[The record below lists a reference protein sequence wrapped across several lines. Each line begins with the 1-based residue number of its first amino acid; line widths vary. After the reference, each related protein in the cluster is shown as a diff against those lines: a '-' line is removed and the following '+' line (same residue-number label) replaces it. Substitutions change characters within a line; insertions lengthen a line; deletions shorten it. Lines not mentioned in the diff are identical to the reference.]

1 VNASTQ
7 VRWCFLKTDQ
17 GLDGAYQIWYYLGMS
32 EKPLLTVKFFKTLA
46 NNEPVREWLKSLPP
60 NDRKTIGEDIK
71 TVQYGW
77 PIGMPIVEKIE
88 SGLWEVRTKDLSLGI
103 ARTFFTIQGNL
114 MILLHGIIKKSQK
127 IPQDDL
133 NLARKRL
140 AQLRGE
146 E

>member
-1 VNASTQ
+1 
-7 VRWCFLKTDQ
+7 
-17 GLDGAYQIWYYLGMS
+17 MS

>member
-1 VNASTQ
+1 LNASTQ
-7 VRWCFLKTDQ
+7 VRWCFLKNDQ
-17 GLDGAYQIWYYLGMS
+17 GLDNAYQIWYSLGMS

-127 IPQDDL
+127 IPLDDL